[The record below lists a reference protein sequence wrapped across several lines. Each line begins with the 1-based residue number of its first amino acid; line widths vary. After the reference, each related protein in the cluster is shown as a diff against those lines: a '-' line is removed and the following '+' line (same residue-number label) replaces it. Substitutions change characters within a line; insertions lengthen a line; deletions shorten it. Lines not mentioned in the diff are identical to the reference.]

1 MTDQMKAKRKRVKKS
16 PWTTEPEE
24 IFSYTWV
31 RNQKP
36 VVETLRMMMKENIVD
51 IIVNLRV

>member
-1 MTDQMKAKRKRVKKS
+1 MSNQLRAKGKRGKKS

-36 VVETLRMMMKENIVD
+36 VVETLRMMMKENMLA
-51 IIVNLRV
+51 IIVKLRI